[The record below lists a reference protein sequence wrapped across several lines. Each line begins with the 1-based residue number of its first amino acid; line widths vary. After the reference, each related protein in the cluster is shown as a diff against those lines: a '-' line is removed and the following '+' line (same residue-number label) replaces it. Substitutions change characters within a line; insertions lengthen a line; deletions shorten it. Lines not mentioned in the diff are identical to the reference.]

1 MTKFL
6 ETFTYIFSLIKKY
19 PYVFIALLLLLLVY
33 IYLKSKKP
41 KVKGDIGEQEV
52 NEILKKLPKSKYKVL
67 NDVFIETKSGTSQ
80 IDHIVVSIY
89 GIFVIETKM
98 YSGWIYG
105 DEDSKTWTQNIYNK
119 RVHFFQSPLHQN
131 DVHIRRLKEVDKSLR
146 DLKYFSEITFSEE
159 AELKNDIENVVYFHR
174 LKKYIKSFRKKYLT
188 KDEVKQIYKII
199 KSENI
204 TNPIKRKNHVKKIK
218 EKYEY

>member
-41 KVKGDIGEQEV
+41 KVKGYIGEQEV

-146 DLKYFSEITFSEE
+146 DLKYFSVITFSEE